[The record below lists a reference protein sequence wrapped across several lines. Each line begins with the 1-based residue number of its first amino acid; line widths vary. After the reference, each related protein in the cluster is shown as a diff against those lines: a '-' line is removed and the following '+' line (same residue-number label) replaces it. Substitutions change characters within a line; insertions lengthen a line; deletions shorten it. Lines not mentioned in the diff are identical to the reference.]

1 MLQKDGFFR
10 NRRDDSFRQTQPVA
24 PAPMTN
30 AAPAPS
36 MESDKKVD
44 ERKESKLVVGPD
56 IKLKGVEISDCDTLV
71 VEGRVDATLDARILE
86 IAENGV
92 FQGTIAV
99 DQAEIRG
106 RFEGEITVRKQLV
119 IQGTGKVS
127 GKVRYARIKV
137 EKVRKCLQRP
147 RRPRQVRHRAQRQ
160 HQARRERVRRDFPAF
175 CASSPEGCA
184 GSSPGAV
191 LRARGFYCSIPCFS
205 MNAITSSRPWPVF
218 RLVNT
223 NGRSPRIFFASRSIT
238 SSDAPTIGA
247 RSILLM
253 TSRSDLRD
261 AGPALARD
269 LVAGGD
275 VDHVERQVGQ
285 LGAEGRGEVV
295 AADSIRIRSSVGKAP
310 VQPRRPPRG

>member
-1 MLQKDGFFR
+1 VLQKDGFFR
-10 NRRDDSFRQTQPVA
+10 NRRDESFRQTQPVA

-127 GKVRYARIKV
+127 GKVRYAKIKV
-137 EKVRKCLQRP
+137 E
-147 RRPRQVRHRAQRQ
+147 
-160 HQARRERVRRDFPAF
+160 
-175 CASSPEGCA
+175 EGA
-184 GSSPGAV
+184 ELSGDLAV
-191 LRARGFYCSIPCFS
+191 LDKSATAL
-205 MNAITSSRPWPVF
+205 N
-218 RLVNT
+218 VNT
-223 NGRSPRIFFASRSIT
+223 KR
-238 SSDAPTIGA
+238 
-247 RSILLM
+247 
-253 TSRSDLRD
+253 
-261 AGPALARD
+261 
-269 LVAGGD
+269 VAN
-275 VDHVERQVGQ
+275 
-285 LGAEGRGEVV
+285 A
-295 AADSIRIRSSVGKAP
+295 
-310 VQPRRPPRG
+310 